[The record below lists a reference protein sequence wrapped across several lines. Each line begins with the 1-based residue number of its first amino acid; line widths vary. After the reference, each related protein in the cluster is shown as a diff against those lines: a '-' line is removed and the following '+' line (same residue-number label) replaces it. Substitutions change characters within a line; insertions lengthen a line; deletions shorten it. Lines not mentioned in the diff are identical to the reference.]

1 MRGLRENLKHKI
13 RSKDAEAKRL
23 KMIELQNQM
32 MVDLEETRIRKEIEA
47 ELVKKNEERIQ
58 SLQDTRR
65 QAEIRREEE
74 AKKQKRERFRLYST

>member
-1 MRGLRENLKHKI
+1 M
-13 RSKDAEAKRL
+13 SKWQDPHF
-23 KMIELQNQM
+23 
-32 MVDLEETRIRKEIEA
+32 RKEIEA

-74 AKKQKRERFRLYST
+74 AKKQKRERFYSYST